1 MPVLNL
7 PTPVGMEVWVNLSD
21 QLHTE
26 MVYADVMVDGAK
38 PGYSVLV

>member
-1 MPVLNL
+1 
-7 PTPVGMEVWVNLSD
+7 
-21 QLHTE
+21 